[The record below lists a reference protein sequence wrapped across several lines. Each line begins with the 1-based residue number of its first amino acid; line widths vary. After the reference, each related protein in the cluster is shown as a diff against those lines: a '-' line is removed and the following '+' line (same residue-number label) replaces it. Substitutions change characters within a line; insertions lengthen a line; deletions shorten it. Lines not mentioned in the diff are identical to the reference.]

1 MSVEKEF
8 GFIITQEISQ
18 TMTKNKLAEKMTNFL
33 AERKK
38 DLMKD
43 LKLQENRIHT
53 SSYYDKD
60 SQEYKG
66 LLRIK
71 KECKDSRIEQIQKR
85 NEAMWRSRDSPPYT
99 IEIYKNY

>member
-1 MSVEKEF
+1 MQEKEF
-8 GFIITQEISQ
+8 GFIITQGISRK
-18 TMTKNKLAEKMTNFL
+18 MTKAEVTEKLTNFL
-33 AERKK
+33 TKRKL
-38 DLMKD
+38 DLMKK

-60 SQEYKG
+60 SQEFKG

-99 IEIYKNY
+99 ISIYKNY